1 LIAIIYVGG
10 AGNDILK
17 NHFNDLIMDGLNA
30 VRNSLKFGIIPGGGV
45 PLLNASQLIDHLEL
59 EDLDEYLGA

>member
-1 LIAIIYVGG
+1 
-10 AGNDILK
+10 
-17 NHFNDLIMDGLNA
+17 MDGLNA